1 MKDFTFYN
9 PTRIEFGKE
18 KENNIGNYISDFGLQ
33 KVLIVYGS
41 ERIKKEGLFNRVTA
55 SLENNNIQWLEI
67 GGVVS
72 NPLLSKVN
80 EAILLAKAEKA
91 DAVLAV
97 GGGSVLDTC
106 KAVAAGAVYGGNVW
120 DFFINKAN
128 AEAALPVFSVL
139 TLAATGSEMNAGG
152 VVMND
157 ETKEKLAI
165 MSPHLYPK
173 VSVINPDLMATV
185 GKDYLAY
192 SAADIFAHCLDLYFT
207 ASYIPEST
215 QVLIEN
221 ILRTVITTTDSLL
234 IDSDNYN
241 ARAEFAWASTM
252 ALNGNTFVGVEGHSF
267 DTHMIEHALSALFN
281 VPHGAGLSAVFPAW
295 MRWHNNQRPE
305 RYERF
310 AKNVFNTEGIENG
323 IQKLEEW
330 YKKIGTPICLA
341 EANIPKTAI
350 RDLAENAF
358 VLAKTWGMDKNYSV
372 DTIAE
377 ILEKA

>member
-1 MKDFTFYN
+1 MRDFTFYN

-18 KENNIGNYISDFGLQ
+18 KENNIGNYITDYGLK

-41 ERIKKEGLFNRVTA
+41 ERIKRDGLLGRVTA
-55 SLENNNIQWLEI
+55 SLEKNNIQWVAI

-72 NPLLSKVN
+72 NPLLSKVH
-80 EAILLAKAEKA
+80 EAIFLAKTENV

-97 GGGSVLDTC
+97 GGGSVLDSA
-106 KAVAAGAVYGGNVW
+106 KAIAAGALYDGDVW
-120 DFFINKAN
+120 DFFIFKAR
-128 AEAALPVFSVL
+128 AEAALPIFSIM

-165 MSPHLYPK
+165 MTPVLYPK

-207 ASYIPEST
+207 ATYIPEFNLS
-215 QVLIEN
+215 LIEN
-221 ILRTVITTTDSLL
+221 ILRTVMTTTDRLL
-234 IDSDNYN
+234 ADPNDYD
-241 ARAEFAWASTM
+241 ARAEFAWASTI
-252 ALNGNTFVGVEGHSF
+252 ALNGNTFNGVKGNSF
-267 DTHMIEHALSALFN
+267 DTHMIEHSLSALFN
-281 VPHGAGLSAVFPAW
+281 VPHGAGLSAIFPAW
-295 MRWHNNQRPE
+295 MRWHNNQQPE

-310 AKNVFNTEGIENG
+310 ARNVFGTEGIENG

-330 YKKIGTPICLA
+330 YTKIGTPINLT
-341 EANIPKTAI
+341 EANVPKTAI
-350 RDLAENAF
+350 RDLAENAY
-358 VLAKTWGMDKNYSV
+358 VLATMWGLTEKYPV

-377 ILEKA
+377 ILEMA